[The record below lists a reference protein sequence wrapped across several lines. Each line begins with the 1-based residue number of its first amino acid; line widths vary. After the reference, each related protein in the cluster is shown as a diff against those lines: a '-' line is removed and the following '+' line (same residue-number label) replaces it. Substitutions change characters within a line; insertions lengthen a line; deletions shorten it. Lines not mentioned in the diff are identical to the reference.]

1 MSNEI
6 IEPKE
11 AFLYKAPNETIKEK
25 YREIFEIKQPLKTP
39 ILKLVF
45 DKIASLLILILNIP
59 TILLLFIIN
68 LIEGIL
74 IPENRGPL
82 FFYYNAVSEGKIFK
96 KYKIRLIKEKY
107 IDKELQAK
115 GDWHAYAKEWTP
127 ESRTH
132 LGRFVKDF
140 YLDEIPQFW
149 CVLKGEMSIVGPRPL
164 AVHHY
169 ERDLE
174 QGNVTRFLIKGG
186 LLGLGHIKK
195 GTPDM
200 GNPIYEYE
208 YISRFIHS
216 SSFSLLMLDLMI
228 IWKGMLLML
237 KGKGL

>member
-1 MSNEI
+1 MYKI
-6 IEPKE
+6 MIEPKE
-11 AFLYKAPNETIKEK
+11 AFLYKAPDASIKEK

-39 ILKLVF
+39 IFKLVF
-45 DKIASLLILILNIP
+45 DKITALVILILCIP
-59 TILLLFIIN
+59 ILLFLFVAN
-68 LIEGIL
+68 LIEGII
-74 IPENRGPL
+74 IPENRGSL
-82 FFYYNAVSEGKIFK
+82 FFYYNAVSGGQIFK

-107 IDKELQAK
+107 IDKDLQAK
-115 GDWHAYAKEWTP
+115 GDWHAFAQEWTP

-132 LGRFVKDF
+132 LGKFVKKF

-174 QGNVTRFLIKGG
+174 QGNVTRFLLKGG
-186 LLGLGHIKK
+186 LLGLGNIKK

-208 YISRFIHS
+208 YVRKFIHS
-216 SSFSLLMLDLMI
+216 SSFSLLMLDLKI
-228 IWKGMLLML
+228 IWKGMLVML